1 MKKETIIC
9 DCCGEEIP
17 NRPEAYK
24 GAFKYTLPY
33 HSRGETIIEQ
43 GDLSDIC
50 MSCTTRVKSFMETIS
65 VTKQSRQAAVMQS
78 PPLDGL
84 PDNKP
89 IYKDSGLWQMRSD
102 NMEDVIIQQRVN
114 ESDDAFL
121 KRCRDF
127 HAEEMNQLLSNDGG
141 GAA

>member
-1 MKKETIIC
+1 MTKEEFYTKWQ
-9 DCCGEEIP
+9 P
-17 NRPEAYK
+17 NGFYAHNPVEFMTDLESVIK
-24 GAFKYTLPY
+24 T
-33 HSRGETIIEQ
+33 EQ
-43 GDLSDIC
+43 SL
-50 MSCTTRVKSFMETIS
+50 
-65 VTKQSRQAAVMQS
+65 QAAVMQS